1 VIDGS
6 PAAVEPPP
14 FADRPVAAFTRG
26 HPAVLV
32 VALHGYG
39 STGPTLL
46 ERLCDAGIADRVGAL
61 VVAPEGPSPARLR
74 PGGRQWY
81 PITNITAVAVERSA
95 EPGERLRR
103 WVRDCQAA
111 AGFTPRSTVVV
122 GFSQGGVMAE
132 VLVEPP
138 ALAAA
143 AVVLA
148 SVPGRAGVDPAATRR
163 YVVGTADRFVPVDRV
178 RERAR
183 PADSIV
189 EVAGL
194 GHDMSDASLAEV
206 EAAAGAVAIAAA
218 AQAGR

>member
-1 VIDGS
+1 M
-6 PAAVEPPP
+6 
-14 FADRPVAAFTRG
+14 
-26 HPAVLV
+26 
-32 VALHGYG
+32 
-39 STGPTLL
+39 
-46 ERLCDAGIADRVGAL
+46 
-61 VVAPEGPSPARLR
+61 VAPEGPSPARLR

-81 PITNITAVAVERSA
+81 PITNITGVAVERSA